1 MIFYFTGTGNSRW
14 VAGALGTAFD
24 EPLVSI
30 ADALNEGKDE
40 NVYPLRE
47 REKVFFVFPVHS
59 WGPAVL
65 VSRFISRLILSGY
78 KGQEVYFVCTC
89 GDDCGYTDRIMRS
102 TLARRGITLTGGFS
116 IQMPN
121 NYILMPGFDVDSKE
135 VETEKLKKAP
145 ERLKSIISFIKE
157 QKTNFTSDG
166 SLPKEDFVTASY
178 FYGGHSCAACYACLH
193 WCPKNA
199 TLLKVPFLK
208 HRPQYHHPD
217 VTLAEI
223 KE

>member
-1 MIFYFTGTGNSRW
+1 MI
-14 VAGALGTAFD
+14 
-24 EPLVSI
+24 
-30 ADALNEGKDE
+30 
-40 NVYPLRE
+40 
-47 REKVFFVFPVHS
+47 
-59 WGPAVL
+59 
-65 VSRFISRLILSGY
+65 
-78 KGQEVYFVCTC
+78 
-89 GDDCGYTDRIMRS
+89 
-102 TLARRGITLTGGFS
+102 
-116 IQMPN
+116 
-121 NYILMPGFDVDSKE
+121 
-135 VETEKLKKAP
+135 EKLKHKYALSEKGAKDMVRAFVAVTLANLALMVP
-145 ERLKSIISFIKE
+145 VGLLYVLASCLL
-157 QKTNFTSDG
+157 DG